1 MTKLADSLGVTKQE
15 KESIKTRIEK
25 CLPLY
30 YKHLDSIGSANN
42 AYNLDEFLEWFN
54 QRDDVSEM
62 RKSRG
67 GWKSDRSAAKSD
79 DKSVHDPHRSSAFRT
94 VP

>member
-1 MTKLADSLGVTKQE
+1 MADSLGVTKQD

-30 YKHLDSIGSANN
+30 YKHLDSIGASNN
-42 AYNLDEFLEWFN
+42 AYNIDEFLEWFN
-54 QRDDVSEM
+54 QRDDISEM

-67 GWKSDRSAAKSD
+67 GWKSDRSTAKSD
-79 DKSVHDPHRSSAFRT
+79 DKSTHAPHHVKAF
-94 VP
+94 